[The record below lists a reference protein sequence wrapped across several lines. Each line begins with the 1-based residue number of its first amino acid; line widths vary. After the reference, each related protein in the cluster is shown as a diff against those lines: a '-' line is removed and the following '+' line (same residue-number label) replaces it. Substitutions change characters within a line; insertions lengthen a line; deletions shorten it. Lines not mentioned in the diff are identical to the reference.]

1 MTSASKRWVIY
12 ATFQEDGKTRPHA
25 VEQVRAYRDV
35 GFDVLVVDSSPLL
48 QSERVADWSRDASA
62 WIQRD
67 NEGYDFESFRAG
79 VSWLKT
85 EGVDFADAHILLTN
99 DSCFGPYTP
108 LGPVFQRFDS
118 YKKGLPIVFGITDS
132 YERGRYHLQ
141 SYWLYFRP
149 ESAPLVAQFFEV
161 MPTVHDRLEAI
172 EFGELAISE
181 FLLSR
186 KCSLQ
191 AWCGAQETLA
201 TFSRFRGRLLSLM
214 ELFSRRV
221 IGRPR
226 YGKRTD
232 EACILYLIRHPR
244 ALRHMVNQTLAF
256 GALAHVGGLTPFLKQ
271 SLLREN
277 PLGDPLIPKG
287 IDVSLLDNAGAARLI
302 LSSVPRRPMRSR

>member
-1 MTSASKRWVIY
+1 MTSGSKKWVIY
-12 ATFQEDGKTRPHA
+12 ATFQENGKSRPHA
-25 VEQVRAYRDV
+25 VEQVKAYREV

-48 QSERVADWSRDASA
+48 QAERVAGWDRDSTA
-62 WIQRD
+62 WIHRD
-67 NEGYDFESFRAG
+67 NEGYDFESFRVG
-79 VSWLKT
+79 VSWLRARN
-85 EGVDFADAHILLTN
+85 VDFDETHILLTN
-99 DSCFGPYTP
+99 DSCFGPYIP
-108 LGPVFQRFDS
+108 LGTVFQRFDT
-118 YKKGLPIVFGITDS
+118 YKNGLPIVFGITDS

-149 ESAPLVAQFFEV
+149 ESAPLVAQFFES

-172 EFGELAISE
+172 EFGELAMSE
-181 FLLSR
+181 FLLSK
-186 KCSLQ
+186 KCALQ
-191 AWCGAQETLA
+191 PWCGARDTLE

-232 EACILYLIRHPR
+232 EACILYLVRHPR
-244 ALRHMVNQTLAF
+244 AMRHMVNQTLAF
-256 GALAHVGGLTPFLKQ
+256 GALAHVRGLTPFLKQ

-287 IDVSLLDNAGAARLI
+287 IDVSLLDNASAAKLI
-302 LSSVPRRPMRSR
+302 SSLVPTKSMRTR